1 MAPLVISSFQSQ
13 LRPPSRLRTPSPP
26 SVSTPPSVSFVSTPP
41 SDSESRLHP
50 PTPLIRL
57 CNPSLPSRLRPASH
71 LSRPRSASPPS
82 KLQVHPPPDPPP
94 CMYPPVLP
102 EARSPPKPPDPPD
115 VPFNLVL
122 LLMSDTTSSQLVSKT
137 PDLKSLMLN
146 LVPVFSDGV
155 ISLVCVDDTS
165 FVSKC
170 FSPAVCS
177 VFLYWCV
184 DWSLH
189 RFSPRDFIYPPL
201 PFIMLVIVVVD
212 STMGCSIPIPN
223 SIFVSLP
230 LPLIQVLF
238 QRLLNLILGDEL
250 ISLVWYLELSFD
262 LSLFFALVRPFTA
275 VCSPFT
281 TVCSSISVV
290 FKSLCAQWQ
299 LNGLMPHISI
309 HHVNRVV
316 YCPVS
321 AFMEF
326 VLLPISS
333 STLCGFGVGNV
344 LLKIRDTSNTEV
356 LIKCFV
362 AMLKIVDCA
371 LVAASILGFIS
382 LPVVTNFQ
390 GFILLYSSMVAEIR
404 GLLDIISCLSALYAP
419 IFLCCICFL
428 VISVCC
434 LPWMALSSCMHTFS
448 IYGEEL
454 L

>member
-1 MAPLVISSFQSQ
+1 MALLVISSFQSQ
-13 LRPPSRLRTPSPP
+13 LRPPARLRTPSPS

-57 CNPSLPSRLRPASH
+57 RNPSLPSRLRPASH
-71 LSRPRSASPPS
+71 LSRPCPASPPS

-94 CMYPPVLP
+94 CTYPPVLP

-122 LLMSDTTSSQLVSKT
+122 LLMSDTASSQLVSKT

-170 FSPAVCS
+170 LSPAVCS

-223 SIFVSLP
+223 SISVSLP
-230 LPLIQVLF
+230 LPLIQVLS
-238 QRLLNLILGDEL
+238 QRFLNLIL
-250 ISLVWYLELSFD
+250 
-262 LSLFFALVRPFTA
+262 
-275 VCSPFT
+275 
-281 TVCSSISVV
+281 
-290 FKSLCAQWQ
+290 
-299 LNGLMPHISI
+299 
-309 HHVNRVV
+309 
-316 YCPVS
+316 
-321 AFMEF
+321 
-326 VLLPISS
+326 
-333 STLCGFGVGNV
+333 GNV

-356 LIKCFV
+356 LIKGFV

-404 GLLDIISCLSALYAP
+404 GLLDIISCLNALYAP

-428 VISVCC
+428 VIAVCC

-448 IYGEEL
+448 IYGE
-454 L
+454 

>member
-1 MAPLVISSFQSQ
+1 QCMEHKKISYLEATVCARPSCYSILSLQLNLLMAPLVISSFQSQ

-50 PTPLIRL
+50 PTPLFRL
-57 CNPSLPSRLRPASH
+57 RNPSPPSRLRPASH
-71 LSRPRSASPPS
+71 LSRLRLAPPPS
-82 KLQVHPPPDPPP
+82 QLQVRPPPDPPP
-94 CMYPPVLP
+94 CTYLPVLP
-102 EARSPPKPPDPPD
+102 EACSPPKPPDPPD

-122 LLMSDTTSSQLVSKT
+122 LLLI
-137 PDLKSLMLN
+137 
-146 LVPVFSDGV
+146 DGV
-155 ISLVCVDDTS
+155 ISLVYVDDTC

-170 FSPAVCS
+170 LSPAVCS
-177 VFLYWCV
+177 VFLYWYV

-189 RFSPRDFIYPPL
+189 RFSPIDFIYPPL
-201 PFIMLVIVVVD
+201 QFIMLCLLIPHPHPQLHLRL
-212 STMGCSIPIPN
+212 SSSSINP
-223 SIFVSLP
+223 
-230 LPLIQVLF
+230 
-238 QRLLNLILGDEL
+238 GDEL

-262 LSLFFALVRPFTA
+262 LSLFLALVRPFTA

-281 TVCSSISVV
+281 AVCSSIFVV
-290 FKSLCAQWQ
+290 FKSLCAQFQ
-299 LNGLMPHISI
+299 LNGLMPHIST
-309 HHVNRVV
+309 HHVNRIV

-356 LIKCFV
+356 LINGFV

-382 LPVVTNFQ
+382 LIVVTNFQ
-390 GFILLYSSMVAEIR
+390 GFILLYSSIVAEIR
-404 GLLDIISCLSALYAP
+404 RLLDIISCLSVLYAH

-428 VISVCC
+428 VITVCC
-434 LPWMALSSCMHTFS
+434 LPWIASSSCTHTFSIFS
-448 IYGEEL
+448 IYGE
-454 L
+454 

>member
-1 MAPLVISSFQSQ
+1 MALLVISSFQSQ
-13 LRPPSRLRTPSPP
+13 LRPPARLRTPSPS

-57 CNPSLPSRLRPASH
+57 RNPSLPSRLRPASH
-71 LSRPRSASPPS
+71 LSRPCPASPPS

-94 CMYPPVLP
+94 CTYPPVLP

-122 LLMSDTTSSQLVSKT
+122 LLMSDTASSQLVSKT

-170 FSPAVCS
+170 LSPAVCS

-223 SIFVSLP
+223 SISVSLP
-230 LPLIQVLF
+230 LPLIQVLS
-238 QRLLNLILGDEL
+238 QRFLNLILGDEL
-250 ISLVWYLELSFD
+250 ISLVWYLELSVD

-281 TVCSSISVV
+281 AICSSISVV

-316 YCPVS
+316 YCLVS

-356 LIKCFV
+356 LIKGFV

-371 LVAASILGFIS
+371 LVAASIFGFIS

-404 GLLDIISCLSALYAP
+404 GLLDIISCLNALYAP

-428 VISVCC
+428 VIAVCC

-448 IYGEEL
+448 IYGE
-454 L
+454 